1 MTRFYLRWTIVLLIG
16 AVIAGLTV
24 QRYRSEVLAVS
35 PQELLAS
42 PPSEPVR
49 VLGQVEAGS
58 LKPDGGLSK
67 ADFILTSG
75 GVQIQVHYEGPE
87 PDNLRELKNL
97 VAVGRWNPGPAVFM
111 AHEIDLVP
119 NFGFVAAAYLA
130 TLIPL
135 VFFLFVMERRVNLLY
150 NAIKQA
156 KVYEAEANPI
166 E

>member
-1 MTRFYLRWTIVLLIG
+1 MTRFYLRWAIVLIIG

-24 QRYRSEVLAVS
+24 QRYRSEIQAIS
-35 PQELLAS
+35 PQELLES
-42 PPSEPVR
+42 LPSGSVR

-58 LKPDGGLSK
+58 LKAEGR
-67 ADFILTSG
+67 LTDAAFTLAHQD
-75 GVQIQVHYEGPE
+75 VRIQVLYEGPE

-97 VAVGRWNPGPAVFM
+97 VAVGRWDPGQAALI

-119 NFGFVAAAYLA
+119 NFGFVGAAYLA

-135 VFFLFVMERRVNLLY
+135 ILFLFVMERRVNLLY

-156 KVYEAEANPI
+156 KAYESEANPV